1 MIYYIFIMI
10 YQHLPSSICL
20 DTFETQKFIIFPPF
34 STQKNLEKNSLH
46 SAQTLGQ
53 VTSGE
58 KNVLQWGDKIQFN
71 FFHNYF
77 IYVLFQDTKEGTPIM
92 RVSATDI
99 DEGDNQR
106 ITYEFQASQ
115 YQQDIEYFR

>member
-1 MIYYIFIMI
+1 MFY
-10 YQHLPSSICL
+10 
-20 DTFETQKFIIFPPF
+20 
-34 STQKNLEKNSLH
+34 
-46 SAQTLGQ
+46 
-53 VTSGE
+53 SGE
-58 KNVLQWGDKIQFN
+58 IKYNLIC
-71 FFHNYF
+71 FHNYF
-77 IYVLFQDTKEGTPIM
+77 IYVLFEDTKEGTPIM

>member
-1 MIYYIFIMI
+1 M
-10 YQHLPSSICL
+10 
-20 DTFETQKFIIFPPF
+20 
-34 STQKNLEKNSLH
+34 
-46 SAQTLGQ
+46 
-53 VTSGE
+53 
-58 KNVLQWGDKIQFN
+58 
-71 FFHNYF
+71 FFK
-77 IYVLFQDTKEGTPIM
+77 DTKEGTPIM